1 MFAIV
6 IRAAAA
12 GARAA
17 AGASAWASVSCETPS
32 KSTLPNSFLLC
43 SNLEAPVFFI
53 FVVGGIFLFDL
64 ISFNPVL
71 EEQKRESGIETRV
84 SRADSLNLKFSMKD
98 SEVE

>member
-12 GARAA
+12 GARARAA

-43 SNLEAPVFFI
+43 SNQEAPVFI

-71 EEQKRESGIETRV
+71 QMQERESGIETRV
-84 SRADSLNLKFSMKD
+84 S
-98 SEVE
+98 